1 MVGQWR
7 EVLNRIVSLPYPTGA
22 VLNMSDDAEAYF
34 YNWYNGI
41 IEEVNAIE
49 DDAEVESRKMKLNG
63 NAARLS
69 LVFQVLKWA
78 TDGDSMQCVDLESV
92 QAAIRMIGYYEETYR
107 RIQELIV
114 AMVVAAGRD
123 LHGRRRDRRGKAGRA
138 VEALGLLCAETV
150 VQPAESPPGEDR
162 PRDVSQTLSEQSG
175 CTLHYCT
182 FGRRNGRGRESKCKS
197 AVCKRRKCARP

>member
-1 MVGQWR
+1 M
-7 EVLNRIVSLPYPTGA
+7 A
-22 VLNMSDDAEAYF
+22 DDAEAYF

-78 TDGDSMQCVDLESV
+78 TDGGGMQCVDLESV

-107 RIQELIV
+107 RIQEPDCRKQYRRVQRGV
-114 AMVVAAGRD
+114 AVAAGQY
-123 LHGRRRDRRGKAGRA
+123 LHGRRCDRRGKAGRA
-138 VEALGLLCAETV
+138 CRDALSIM
-150 VQPAESPPGEDR
+150 P
-162 PRDVSQTLSEQSG
+162 
-175 CTLHYCT
+175 
-182 FGRRNGRGRESKCKS
+182 
-197 AVCKRRKCARP
+197 